1 MQACTGLQL
10 AFRMCNAHYSE
21 ADAMS
26 GRGIAN
32 IWNPHPVQSDL
43 TVSNV
48 SPFTGCNLTV
58 SNSPPFAGCSLTVS
72 NSPPFAGC
80 IGADRHVRVYGEAL
94 CQPVSG
100 CPSGLC
106 GLRRRGS
113 ADRAC
118 QVEQSLLFAASN
130 VVMLHVHDAGVC
142 NSLMPL
148 FRSVEHLGAMQP
160 H

>member
-10 AFRMCNAHYSE
+10 AFRMCDAHYSE

-94 CQPVSG
+94 CQPVSRSA
-100 CPSGLC
+100 SGLC
-106 GLRRRGS
+106 RLRRRWS

-118 QVEQSLLFAASN
+118 QVEQPLILLPTILQCC
-130 VVMLHVHDAGVC
+130 MTHDVQSWHRVSKVLQTLPFSA
-142 NSLMPL
+142 
-148 FRSVEHLGAMQP
+148 
-160 H
+160 